1 MTNTNFA
8 VFGWFSSFASDQN
21 TGEGEG
27 LLIRGGL
34 AVGEWIFNAQF
45 FSALV
50 FFFCTKEKRP
60 TVRVVAVIYTEP
72 SHSQNQGDR
81 AGIRYLNTQGSRETK
96 R

>member
-50 FFFCTKEKRP
+50 FFFCTQRKK
-60 TVRVVAVIYTEP
+60 AN
-72 SHSQNQGDR
+72 SASSGGDLHG
-81 AGIRYLNTQGSRETK
+81 ALSLAESG
-96 R
+96 